1 MRTTLT
7 IDDYLMRELKELAH
21 RSGQPLKKVVND
33 TVRAGLEQRR
43 RPGPSKPY
51 RCRTYAMGFPPR
63 MNLDKAL
70 EIAAAM
76 EDDEIARKL
85 ALKK

>member
-7 IDDYLMRELKELAH
+7 IDDYLMRQLKDLAH

-33 TVRAGLEQRR
+33 TLRAGLDHRNR
-43 RPGPSKPY
+43 LGPSKPY
-51 RCRTYAMGFPPR
+51 QCKTYAMGFPPK

-85 ALKK
+85 ALRK

>member
-33 TVRAGLEQRR
+33 TLRAGLEQRR
-43 RPGPSKPY
+43 RHRPSKPY
-51 RCRTYAMGFPPR
+51 RCKSYSMGFPPR

-70 EIAAAM
+70 EIAAVL
-76 EDDEIARKL
+76 EDEEIARNL
-85 ALKK
+85 TLKK

>member
-7 IDDYLMRELKELAH
+7 IDDYIMRQLKELAH
-21 RSGQPLKKVVND
+21 RTGQPLKKVVND
-33 TVRAGLEQRR
+33 TLRAGLENRR
-43 RPGPSKPY
+43 KPGRNRKY
-51 RCRTYAMGFPPR
+51 RCKTFAMGFPPR

-70 EIAAAM
+70 EIASAL
-76 EDDEIARKL
+76 EDNEISRKL